1 MKKVFAGVLM
11 AMSLWACSDSSK
23 VEIGNKTEMEVNSVV
38 DAGKVLLGEVV
49 HAKFNV
55 KNIGEYP
62 LILAEVKGS
71 CTCTVADYPK
81 DPIAPGESATITADV
96 KTDRAMPG
104 TLRKDVRIVANT
116 EPSITSVMIKAT
128 VVRK

>member
-1 MKKVFAGVLM
+1 MKKVFAGVVL
-11 AMSLWACSDSSK
+11 AMSLWACSDSTK
-23 VEIGNKTEMEVNSVV
+23 VEVGNKTEMEVQSVV

-49 HAKFNV
+49 HAKFNI

-104 TLRKDVRIVANT
+104 TLTKDVRIVANT
-116 EPSITSVMIKAT
+116 EPSITSVMIKAN